1 MKIRDEDL
9 RYTCNQDLHIH
20 TVFSVGDSA
29 VAQEQTLDLISK
41 IKHAKI
47 IGISDHFEYIGIEKY
62 EEYKKG
68 IIKYDF
74 KLGTEVDGKEFVK
87 EASMLDFEYYLYH
100 CRDSNNDYKGIETL
114 LNTGKPV
121 IIAHPYMTDTRLS
134 KIPPECDLEINNRYI
149 FRYDW
154 YNYFKDYK
162 DKFNFILSSDAH
174 QPHWLNQN
182 AAKYVADQLGIKETI
197 LFSDQIISEEVA

>member
-1 MKIRDEDL
+1 MERKDGSL
-9 RYTCNQDLHIH
+9 NYLCNQDLHIH

-29 VAQEQTLDLISK
+29 VSQEQTLDLISK
-41 IKHAKI
+41 IRHAKI
-47 IGISDHFEYIGIEKY
+47 IRISDHFEYIGIEKY
-62 EEYKKG
+62 EEYKEG
-68 IIKYDF
+68 VLKYNF

-87 EASMLDFEYYLYH
+87 EASMLDFDYYLYH
-100 CRDSNNDYKGIETL
+100 CYDSQNDYKGIDTL

-121 IIAHPYMTDTRLS
+121 IIAHPEMSDTRLS
-134 KIPPECDLEINNRYI
+134 KIPPECYLEINNRYI

-154 YNYFKDYK
+154 YNYYKDYK
-162 DKFNFILSSDAH
+162 DKFTFILSSDAH

-197 LFSDQIISEEVA
+197 LFSDKIISEEVA

>member
-1 MKIRDEDL
+1 MERKDGSSNYL
-9 RYTCNQDLHIH
+9 CNQDLHIH

-29 VAQEQTLDLISK
+29 VSEEQTLELISR

-47 IGISDHFEYIGIEKY
+47 IGISDHFEYIGEEKY
-62 EEYKKG
+62 EEYKEG
-68 IIKYDF
+68 VIKYKF

-87 EASMLDFEYYLYH
+87 EASMLDFDYYLYH
-100 CRDSNNDYKGIETL
+100 CYDSKNDYKGIDTL

-121 IIAHPYMTDTRLS
+121 IIAHPEMTDTRLN
-134 KIPPECDLEINNRYI
+134 KIPSECYLEINNRYI
-149 FRYDW
+149 SRYDW

-174 QPHWLNQN
+174 QPHMLNQN

-197 LFSDQIISEEVA
+197 LFSGQII